1 MFTLQHTMC
10 IPKSAL
16 IVFTCYRSAVSTD
29 SASLSITNG
38 AEIREIKSTIGESL
52 RKAARNNEIQIQEI
66 ESILLL
72 IDRE

>member
-1 MFTLQHTMC
+1 MY

-16 IVFTCYRSAVSTD
+16 IVFTYYRSAVSTD

-38 AEIREIKSTIGESL
+38 VEIREIKSTISESL
-52 RKAARNNEIQIQEI
+52 CKAARNNEIQMQEI

-72 IDRE
+72 IE